1 MANLKQTVTSTE
13 DHGVDSSGA
22 AVQRQTKEID
32 TKSSADAGTTAQNVV
47 WYIAGF
53 IDILLAFRF
62 VLKLFGANSTSS
74 FVSFVYSFTGV
85 LSAPFDSIFGVT
97 STNAGTTHSVFEP
110 SIIVAAIVYTL
121 IAWGIVK
128 LMNLNHKQ

>member
-1 MANLKQTVTSTE
+1 MANLKQVVTSTE
-13 DHGVDSSGA
+13 DHGVDSTGA

-32 TKSSADAGTTAQNVV
+32 TQSSADAGTMAQNIV

-62 VLKLFGANSTSS
+62 VLKLLGANSASS
-74 FVSFVYSFTGV
+74 FVSFVYSVSGA

-97 STNAGTTHSVFEP
+97 STTAGTTRSVFEP
-110 SIIVAAIVYTL
+110 SIIVAGIVYTL
-121 IAWGIVK
+121 VAWGIVK
-128 LMNLNHKQ
+128 LLTVSHKQ